1 MFTAQYCQGSS
12 VSLTKDRQKAAL
24 IEFQLKR
31 NWATVHNE
39 GQHCPITDA
48 GEIIQNLTQEE
59 SDNLI

>member
-39 GQHCPITDA
+39 GQHCLPLQMQVKSSKT
-48 GEIIQNLTQEE
+48 
-59 SDNLI
+59 